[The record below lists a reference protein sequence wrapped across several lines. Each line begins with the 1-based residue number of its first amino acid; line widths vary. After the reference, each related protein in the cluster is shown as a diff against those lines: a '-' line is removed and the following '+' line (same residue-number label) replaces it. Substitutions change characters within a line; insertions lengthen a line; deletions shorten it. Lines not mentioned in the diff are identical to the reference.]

1 MALKRMRKLNR
12 LFPPIL
18 LLYICLMLQSC
29 QEQKQA
35 GGENQQAS
43 SGSIPQETGEMPVI
57 FDTDANNELD
67 DQHALAYLLF
77 SGDSFDV
84 KGVTVNATYN
94 GGDISEQ
101 YAEAERIMQL
111 ADLDGTVPLLKGAE
125 ADFADIKAEIG
136 KPDYDGAEAV
146 NFIIQQAKERVPEK
160 LVLLAVGKLTN
171 VALALEK
178 DSTIAP
184 HLRVVWLGSNYP
196 EPGEYNQDN
205 DTLALNYV
213 LNSDVDFEMVTVRY
227 GKPSGTDAVRVTQEE
242 VNQHMP
248 GKGPKVDTPVM
259 GRHGVAFDN
268 FGDYSVNLFEH
279 IQYHGN
285 PPARALFDMAAVA
298 IVKNPVWAESKQ
310 IAAPILREGK
320 WVKRP
325 ENERTITIWENF
337 DRDKIMA
344 DFYHTMEHYE
354 LAGK

>member
-1 MALKRMRKLNR
+1 MEREVA
-12 LFPPIL
+12 
-18 LLYICLMLQSC
+18 Q
-29 QEQKQA
+29 QE
-35 GGENQQAS
+35 GGKIS
-43 SGSIPQETGEMPVI
+43 VI

-77 SGDSFDV
+77 SGNTFDV

-94 GGDISEQ
+94 GGDIAEQ
-101 YAEAERIMQL
+101 YKEAERIMQL
-111 ADLDGTVPLLKGAE
+111 TGLEGEIPLLKGAN
-125 ADFADIKAEIG
+125 ADYDDIRATVA
-136 KPDYDGAEAV
+136 KPGYDGAEAV
-146 NFIIQQAKERVPEK
+146 DFIIEQAKETAPQQ
-160 LVLLAVGKLTN
+160 LVLLAVGKLSN

-178 DSTIAP
+178 DSSIAP

-205 DTLALNYV
+205 DTLAMNYI

-248 GKGPKVDTPVM
+248 GKGPKVEAPVT

-268 FGDYSVNLFEH
+268 FGDYSVNLFDH
-279 IQYHGN
+279 IEYHGN

-298 IVKNPVWAESKQ
+298 IVKDSTWAESRQ
-310 IAAPILREGK
+310 IPAPVLRDNK
-320 WVKRP
+320 WVERP
-325 ENERTITIWENF
+325 ENKRTITVWENF

-344 DFYHTMEHYE
+344 DFYETMTHYT

>member
-1 MALKRMRKLNR
+1 M
-12 LFPPIL
+12 
-18 LLYICLMLQSC
+18 Q
-29 QEQKQA
+29 QE
-35 GGENQQAS
+35 
-43 SGSIPQETGEMPVI
+43 SGKIPVI

-77 SGDSFDV
+77 SGNTFDV

-94 GGDISEQ
+94 GGDIAEQ
-101 YAEAERIMQL
+101 YTEAERIMKL
-111 ADLDGTVPLLKGAE
+111 TGLEGEIPLLRGAN
-125 ADFADIKAEIG
+125 ADFEDIRADIAN
-136 KPDYDGAEAV
+136 PDYDGAEAV
-146 NFIIQQAKERVPEK
+146 DFIIGQAKETAPQQ

-178 DSTIAP
+178 DSSIAP

-205 DTLALNYV
+205 DTLAMNYI

-227 GKPSGTDAVRVTQEE
+227 GKPSGTDAVRVTQAE
-242 VNQHMP
+242 VKQHMP
-248 GKGPKVDTPVM
+248 GKGPRVETPVT

-298 IVKNPVWAESKQ
+298 IVKDASWAESKQ
-310 IAAPILREGK
+310 IPAPVLRDNK
-320 WVKRP
+320 WVERP
-325 ENERTITIWENF
+325 ENEQTITVWENF

-344 DFYHTMEHYE
+344 DFYDTMENFE